1 MGTQFKIW
9 PNLELGYS
17 LTLNDYQNTVFKTKQ
32 PFVKLDYSS

>member
-32 PFVKLDYSS
+32 PL